1 MDVENLQKQ
10 LEHWKAEA
18 ERLQSLF
25 EFFSYF
31 FVLIYYIII

>member
-18 ERLQSLF
+18 EKLQSLF
-25 EFFSYF
+25 EFFSLKKIVFY
-31 FVLIYYIII
+31 V